1 MIEANQAVDDLWLNR
16 SGDGVPWQ
24 GSDAP
29 YATKAAGENFLKLT
43 ILILHLMFN
52 NCILSFYL

>member
-1 MIEANQAVDDLWLNR
+1 MIEAHPVVDDLLLNR

-29 YATKAAGENFLKLT
+29 YATQVAGENFLKLT
-43 ILILHLMFN
+43 ILILRLTFN